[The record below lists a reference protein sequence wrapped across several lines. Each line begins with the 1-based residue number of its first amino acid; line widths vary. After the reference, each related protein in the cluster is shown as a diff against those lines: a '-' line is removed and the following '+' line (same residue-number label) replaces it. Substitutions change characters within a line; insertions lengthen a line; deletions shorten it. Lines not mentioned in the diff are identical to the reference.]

1 MALNSLQGR
10 EEGAFFM
17 IHLPNLL
24 TLLSFPRVS
33 CSHRQLATYLILS
46 TLSDPQSLSALAA
59 CRRRCC
65 VVLRPNSSTRLL
77 EDLHIQD
84 HYRFFSVP
92 QSTRLT
98 SPHACSEPPCH
109 ASPYDI
115 SYSQVSM
122 LQSAA
127 VVPRLTKTER
137 LLLSTAGGELALG

>member
-1 MALNSLQGR
+1 MT
-10 EEGAFFM
+10 
-17 IHLPNLL
+17 HLPNLP

-84 HYRFFSVP
+84 HYRFFLFRSP
-92 QSTRLT
+92 PGSRLHT
-98 SPHACSEPPCH
+98 LVLSLKLPCH

-115 SYSQVSM
+115 SCSQVSM